1 MTGERREKYKATAR
15 IRTFVDGTVGYN
27 VNGVTELERP
37 DVGRRR
43 GHSVLAERARKFF
56 AGALAKTFVLSHG
69 VGSVLQ
75 GDGEINMVI
84 TVALGQKRWKLQG
97 CKRADANAS

>member
-1 MTGERREKYKATAR
+1 M
-15 IRTFVDGTVGYN
+15 DGTVGYN
-27 VNGVTELERP
+27 VNGVAELERP
-37 DVGRRR
+37 DVGGGGR
-43 GHSVLAERARKFF
+43 HAVLSEGARKFF

>member
-1 MTGERREKYKATAR
+1 M
-15 IRTFVDGTVGYN
+15 DGTVGYN

-75 GDGEINMVI
+75 GEGEINMAIPMTLV
-84 TVALGQKRWKLQG
+84 QKGLKLQG
-97 CKRADANAS
+97 CTGADANAS